1 MLLSERFFLLLKK
14 SIIRRKTMGAKKNFV
29 LDTNVILH
37 DYRCIHNFEENDIY
51 IPIVVLEELDHFK
64 KGNEQIHFNAREFSR
79 ELDLLSNEQLF
90 KKGVEI
96 GEGKGHL
103 FILSGGDYPELIAKS
118 FIEKTPDHS
127 ILAATYRLKA
137 EKKSVKT
144 ILVTKDINLRMKALS
159 LGLDAEDY
167 INDKVTN
174 HNIFEKNHEV
184 YSHVPAEVIDK
195 LYGSEGEIPLE
206 ELDFASDIESQD
218 CFVLKSIRSS
228 VLARYIP
235 QTGKVR
241 RIVKEKCY
249 GIEPRNAEQSFALNV
264 LMDDDVKLVALTGK
278 SGTGKTLL
286 ALAAALQKHDA
297 YKQILLARP
306 IIALANKDLG
316 FLPGDE
322 QHKIAPYMQPLFDNL
337 NVIKHHFSFQG
348 KEIRLIE
355 EMQKNNQLVIE
366 ALAYIRGRSLSETF
380 FIVDEAQNLTPHE
393 IKTIITRAG
402 EGTKIVFTGDIQQI
416 DSPYLDMF
424 SNGLVYMIDR
434 MHGQDIFAHI
444 NLVKGERSFL
454 SELASNLL

>member
-1 MLLSERFFLLLKK
+1 
-14 SIIRRKTMGAKKNFV
+14 MGKKKNFV

-37 DYRCIHNFEENDIY
+37 DYRCIHNFEENDVY
-51 IPIVVLEELDHFK
+51 LPMVVLEELDHFK
-64 KGNEQIHFNAREFSR
+64 RGNEQINFNAREFSR
-79 ELDLLSNEQLF
+79 ELDLIADDTLF
-90 KKGVEI
+90 KKGADI
-96 GEGKGHL
+96 GEGKGKL
-103 FILSGGDYPELIAKS
+103 FVLTNGVYPEPIAKA
-118 FIEKTPDHS
+118 FMEKSPDHS
-127 ILAATYRLKA
+127 ILAVTWELKSKKPATP
-137 EKKSVKT
+137 T

-159 LGLDAEDY
+159 LGIDAEDY

-174 HNIFEKNHEV
+174 HNIFEKNYEV
-184 YSHVPAEVIDK
+184 YENVPPELIDRM
-195 LYGSEGEIPLE
+195 YGPEGEIDLD
-206 ELDFASDIESQD
+206 ELSFSSDIESQD

-241 RIVKEKCY
+241 RIEKERCF
-249 GIEPRNAEQSFALNV
+249 GIEPRNAEQAFAMNV
-264 LMDDDVKLVALTGK
+264 LMDDEVKLVALTGK

-286 ALAAALQKHDA
+286 ALAAALQKHDQ

-322 QHKIAPYMQPLFDNL
+322 KHKIAPYMQPLFDNL
-337 NVIKHHFSFQG
+337 NVIKNHFSYQG

-355 EMQKNNQLVIE
+355 EMQNNNQLVIE

-402 EGTKIVFTGDIQQI
+402 EGTKVVFTGDIQQI

-434 MHGQDIFAHI
+434 MHGQDIFAHV

>member
-1 MLLSERFFLLLKK
+1 
-14 SIIRRKTMGAKKNFV
+14 MGSKKNFV

-37 DYRCIHNFEENDIY
+37 DYRCLHNFEENDIY

-64 KGNEQIHFNAREFSR
+64 KGNEQINFNAREFSR
-79 ELDLLSNEQLF
+79 ELDLIANEKMF
-90 KKGVEI
+90 KKGVDI
-96 GEGKGHL
+96 GEGKGKL
-103 FILSGGDYPELIAKS
+103 FVVTSTEYPDIVASS
-118 FIEKTPDHS
+118 FMERTPDHR
-127 ILAATYRLKA
+127 ILAITYQL
-137 EKKSVKT
+137 KKSKPSSKT
-144 ILVTKDINLRMKALS
+144 ILITKDINLRMKALS
-159 LGLDAEDY
+159 IGLEAEDY

-174 HNIFEKNHEV
+174 HNIFEKHHEV
-184 YSHVPAEVIDK
+184 FTNVPIEVIEQ
-195 LYGSEGEIPLE
+195 LYSSGGEIPIESLE
-206 ELDFASDIESQD
+206 FASDIEPQD
-218 CFVLKSIRSS
+218 CFVLKSNRSS
-228 VLARYIP
+228 VLARYIS

-241 RIVKEKCY
+241 RIEKERCF
-249 GIEPRNAEQSFALNV
+249 GIEPRNAEQSFAMNV
-264 LMDDDVKLVALTGK
+264 LLDDDVKLVALTGK

-297 YKQILLARP
+297 YKQVLLARP
-306 IIALANKDLG
+306 IVALANKDLG

-322 QHKIAPYMQPLFDNL
+322 KHKIAPYMQPLFDNL

-348 KEIRLIE
+348 KEIKLIE
-355 EMQKNNQLVIE
+355 DMQRNNQLVIE

-444 NLVKGERSFL
+444 NLVKGERSYL

>member
-1 MLLSERFFLLLKK
+1 
-14 SIIRRKTMGAKKNFV
+14 MGAKKNFV
-29 LDTNVILH
+29 LDTNIILH
-37 DYRCIHNFEENDIY
+37 DYKCLHNFEENDVY
-51 IPIVVLEELDHFK
+51 IPIVVLEELDNFK
-64 KGNEQIHFNAREFSR
+64 KGNEQINFNARQFSR
-79 ELDLLSNEQLF
+79 ELDLIANEKLF

-96 GEGKGHL
+96 GDGKGRL
-103 FILSGGDYPELIAKS
+103 FIMSNYEYPDEFSMA
-118 FIEKTPDHS
+118 FMEKTSDHR
-127 ILAATYRLKA
+127 ILAATYHLCK
-137 EKKSVKT
+137 EKKNMKT

-159 LGLDAEDY
+159 LGLEAEDY

-174 HNIFEKNHEV
+174 HNIFEKKNEV
-184 YSHVPAEVIDK
+184 YTNVSPEIIDK
-195 LYGSEGEIPLE
+195 LYKPEAEVSIDELE
-206 ELDFASDIESQD
+206 FAADIEPQD
-218 CFVLKSIRSS
+218 CFILKSIKSS
-228 VLARYIP
+228 VLVRYIP

-241 RIVKEKCY
+241 RIEKERCF
-249 GIEPRNAEQSFALNV
+249 GIEPRNAEQAFAMNV
-264 LMDDDVKLVALTGK
+264 LLDDDVKLVALTGK

-306 IIALANKDLG
+306 IVALANKDLG

-337 NVIKHHFSFQG
+337 NVIKHHFSYQG

-380 FIVDEAQNLTPHE
+380 FIIDEAQNLTPHE

-434 MHGQDIFAHI
+434 MHGQEIFAHI
-444 NLVKGERSFL
+444 NLMKGERSFL

>member
-1 MLLSERFFLLLKK
+1 
-14 SIIRRKTMGAKKNFV
+14 MGAKKNFV

-37 DYRCIHNFEENDIY
+37 DYRCIFNFEENDVY

-64 KGNEQIHFNAREFSR
+64 KGNEQINFNAREFSR
-79 ELDLLSNEQLF
+79 ELDLLANEKLF

-96 GEGKGHL
+96 GEGKGKI
-103 FILSGGDYPELIAKS
+103 FILTNTEYPQVISKAFL
-118 FIEKTPDHS
+118 EKTADHN
-127 ILAATYRLKA
+127 ILAATFQLKT
-137 EKKSVKT
+137 EKKSIKT

-184 YSHVPAEVIDK
+184 YDNVSPELIEQ
-195 LYGSEGEIPLE
+195 LYSPESEIPLE
-206 ELDFASDIESQD
+206 SLDFASDIEPQD
-218 CFVLKSIRSS
+218 CFVLRSSRSS

-241 RIVKEKCY
+241 RIMKERCY
-249 GIEPRNAEQSFALNV
+249 GIEPRNAEQTFALNV
-264 LMDDDVKLVALTGK
+264 LMDDEVKLVALTGK

-286 ALAAALQKHDA
+286 ALAAALQKHDV

-306 IIALANKDLG
+306 IVALANKDLG

-444 NLVKGERSFL
+444 NLIKGERSFL
-454 SELASNLL
+454 SELASNIL